1 MWHSGH
7 STEDDPGVDALFP
20 GSGSDGLRWQ
30 RSMEAVTGER
40 GAPAT
45 SDVGRVLGPNA
56 EAWWSFD
63 TRHIS
68 VSDVQILGDS
78 QGGRS
83 DAGVYWMFTAGG
95 SQEEAPLP
103 PRLARLLGAGA
114 GELTKGWRT
123 QPGLAMSPNAR
134 VWARI
139 ETSDEPSGTVLPVGQ
154 SGEWDAHFI
163 AGPQVV
169 AAGPNDLR
177 MYYYSWDEGLG
188 RFVIGLARSEDG
200 FRWKKTGPI
209 FQGGEGHDAAGATAH
224 CVVQD
229 LDSRAFF
236 MFYEA
241 VAADNTRSIGL
252 AVSPDGLGD
261 WQRTPD
267 PILRA
272 GGEGAWDE
280 GSAYQVLL
288 RGGIKEDRIIVMM
301 FDDVARHPMNPHPNK
316 LFNAPGGPDVYQGL
330 RVDYSGTAVNALNFL
345 AVLAGNRS
353 GIEIS
358 SIANGRV
365 LESGP
370 QDHVFVY
377 YSDHGAPGIVGM
389 PSGPFLFADQWLSVI
404 KSRSGVGYEH
414 MVIYLE
420 ACESGSMFEGLLPED
435 ISVFATTA
443 ANARESSVAWLEDAD
458 EANLSVETLKE
469 QFQAVRLRTS
479 QNFTY
484 QQGSHAQRFGQ
495 LSMGTQSV
503 AEYLGDAEQGPAA
516 WGHAGAGAWVG
527 ELPGREG
534 RPVVDDWDCLRTIVM
549 SNDKMHPLQDM
560 VGAWE
565 GVCGALDQYGMRHSR
580 AFANLCNAGV
590 RPAELGTAAALACTD
605 ADVA

>member
-1 MWHSGH
+1 MSKGDPGAWDDGGLGTPVVRFYLSEGREQWYMWHSGH

-20 GSGSDGLRWQ
+20 GSGSVGLAVSQDGLRWQ

-56 EAWWSFD
+56 EDWWSFD

-139 ETSDEPSGTVLPVGQ
+139 ETSDEPSGTVLPVGE

-177 MYYYSWDEGLG
+177 MYYYSWDEGSG

-252 AVSPDGLGD
+252 AVSPNGLGD
-261 WQRTPD
+261 WQRAPD

-280 GSAYQVLL
+280 GGV
-288 RGGIKEDRIIVMM
+288 
-301 FDDVARHPMNPHPNK
+301 
-316 LFNAPGGPDVYQGL
+316 
-330 RVDYSGTAVNALNFL
+330 
-345 AVLAGNRS
+345 
-353 GIEIS
+353 
-358 SIANGRV
+358 
-365 LESGP
+365 
-370 QDHVFVY
+370 
-377 YSDHGAPGIVGM
+377 GAPWPV
-389 PSGPFLFADQWLSVI
+389 
-404 KSRSGVGYEH
+404 
-414 MVIYLE
+414 
-420 ACESGSMFEGLLPED
+420 SM
-435 ISVFATTA
+435 A
-443 ANARESSVAWLEDAD
+443 AGRW
-458 EANLSVETLKE
+458 
-469 QFQAVRLRTS
+469 RLYYAGRRAGR
-479 QNFTY
+479 
-484 QQGSHAQRFGQ
+484 QG
-495 LSMGTQSV
+495 
-503 AEYLGDAEQGPAA
+503 
-516 WGHAGAGAWVG
+516 
-527 ELPGREG
+527 
-534 RPVVDDWDCLRTIVM
+534 
-549 SNDKMHPLQDM
+549 
-560 VGAWE
+560 GAWE
-565 GVCGALDQYGMRHSR
+565 GVGCALSVPDAPAFLRAPLHFKRAAVAGA
-580 AFANLCNAGV
+580 A
-590 RPAELGTAAALACTD
+590 
-605 ADVA
+605 